1 MPLYTPSIFRHTQA
15 TPLQVWTIVHN
26 LGANGSQG
34 IPIVDVYILDNGAM
48 SKIIPGETTI
58 VDKNTVA
65 LSFAE
70 PRAGLALIIV

>member
-1 MPLYTPSIFRHTQA
+1 MPFYSPSIYRHEQA
-15 TPLQVWTIVHN
+15 TPLQIWTIVHN
-26 LGANGSQG
+26 LGSNGSQG
-34 IPIVDVYILDNGAM
+34 IPIVDVYIPDNGSL

-58 VDKNTVA
+58 VDKNTVT